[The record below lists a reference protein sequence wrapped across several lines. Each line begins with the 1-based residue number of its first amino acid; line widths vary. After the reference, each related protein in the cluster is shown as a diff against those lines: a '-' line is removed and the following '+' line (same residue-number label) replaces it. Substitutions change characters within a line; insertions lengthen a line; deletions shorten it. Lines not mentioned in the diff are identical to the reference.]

1 MTHPGLA
8 KLQHYALGELAAA
21 ERLVVDQHLESCARC
36 RRLVKEEQRLD
47 EMIVG
52 SLGGTPSHGDEQ
64 AAFSRLWAAVDAES
78 DLQTSE
84 LTEREKVPAGQPR
97 LVETPESVD
106 RRAASFWPLAV
117 AAAALFAILWGA
129 KEQRGGSGAV
139 TNVVAEGS
147 ATSETAP
154 LEDGGDW
161 DPVDPARLEL
171 ARLTAGAVLQG
182 ADEQFPFEMQAFRM
196 ACEEGLAPLR
206 LQGWSVSAL
215 VRGLALGNDAGA
227 SGGAMRYAALDSST
241 YLVLARALDSE
252 ARVDDALAVL
262 ETSGVD
268 AEASAALVKAL
279 ERVAGA
285 ALEEEGLS
293 ATRGRQALEILA
305 VGEGPR
311 LDRAWGRLSDQF
323 RSKLSRSRDSEQTIQ
338 WIEDV
343 ARIWPA
349 EEAVAV
355 LENAAEQTGLRE
367 AAASAFVRNA
377 DRLGKGAARRL
388 DALLAREQ
396 EMPEL
401 LSWCVTAS
409 VDDVT
414 PVLVRALED
423 GRLPGD
429 ILPALLS
436 LGGTEVVVGLQGL
449 WRDTPLVSRRTRYLD
464 ALTQLFRADAALVSS
479 YAEMVPLESAAQ
491 LAELAAALPGDARHG
506 LLTTALKATQ
516 GSMDLGGHRA
526 NLLVAL
532 GRLGTEDDGRE
543 LIDWVGAL
551 SPGDSVLP
559 LAWAA
564 AGRLAPEAAAEAWD
578 ARVGDP
584 RLLSKVV
591 GAASR
596 RMDSEQQPSAR
607 ILAPLSAAL
616 ARAASRGPT
625 ELNALPM
632 SQSPTMEDLP

>member
-1 MTHPGLA
+1 
-8 KLQHYALGELAAA
+8 
-21 ERLVVDQHLESCARC
+21 
-36 RRLVKEEQRLD
+36 
-47 EMIVG
+47 
-52 SLGGTPSHGDEQ
+52 
-64 AAFSRLWAAVDAES
+64 
-78 DLQTSE
+78 
-84 LTEREKVPAGQPR
+84 
-97 LVETPESVD
+97 
-106 RRAASFWPLAV
+106 
-117 AAAALFAILWGA
+117 
-129 KEQRGGSGAV
+129 
-139 TNVVAEGS
+139 
-147 ATSETAP
+147 
-154 LEDGGDW
+154 
-161 DPVDPARLEL
+161 
-171 ARLTAGAVLQG
+171 
-182 ADEQFPFEMQAFRM
+182 
-196 ACEEGLAPLR
+196 
-206 LQGWSVSAL
+206 
-215 VRGLALGNDAGA
+215 
-227 SGGAMRYAALDSST
+227 
-241 YLVLARALDSE
+241 
-252 ARVDDALAVL
+252 LAVL

-293 ATRGRQALEILA
+293 ATRRRQALEILA

-323 RSKLSRSRDSEQTIQ
+323 RSKLSRSRDSEQAIQ

-491 LAELAAALPGDARHG
+491 LAELAAALPGDARRG